1 MIKEVMHKREDFLL
15 TKRNITMKMDPRIAE
30 IFSESQNVS
39 GILLVVYDF

>member
-15 TKRNITMKMDPRIAE
+15 TKRNITIDPRIAE